1 VLVEPGGVREKQP
14 GYLPQHL
21 NKARRRAASEDP
33 LHFGNKIGGRHQSH
47 GRRQFSFTSEPQRI
61 PPCFIDV
68 FHQSTALWFYITSYR
83 IIFSGRVRFEQRCAS
98 ALAFVMCLRRRSSQ
112 IVGRH
117 AGRMDMG
124 LALFGIDERASLCRL
139 IEWTLRSPARN
150 GSGECAPDHRLREA
164 INPAAGESMDYM
176 SLALLAVTEPFAC
189 RSIGASMWAA
199 LKVFL

>member
-1 VLVEPGGVREKQP
+1 MFSINQSPYGFI
-14 GYLPQHL
+14 LPL
-21 NKARRRAASEDP
+21 
-33 LHFGNKIGGRHQSH
+33 
-47 GRRQFSFTSEPQRI
+47 T
-61 PPCFIDV
+61 C
-68 FHQSTALWFYITSYR
+68 

-98 ALAFVMCLRRRSSQ
+98 ALAFVMCLRRRSPQ

-117 AGRMDMG
+117 ARQMDMR

-139 IEWTLRSPARN
+139 IERTLRSPARN